1 VIRRHVAI
9 AGIGQTA
16 YGRTLPGT
24 AWELAIEAVL
34 AALADAGL
42 EPADVDGMCRFAAP
56 FETVSEPML
65 VRALGIRELR
75 FFAQSPLGG
84 EALGAVIAHAAA
96 AVQAGLARV
105 VVVYRALSQSTGG
118 RFGRADAFTQGGFA
132 APSTPERGGDPPFG
146 PLPGGTRQRAPGPR
160 ASRLPGLGSAEDIVV
175 PEEDNRSFAWPYGL
189 MSPGQLFALWARRYA
204 HVHGLSDEDLTQAL
218 GSIAIT
224 QRTYAN
230 ANPHA
235 IMRDRAMSWAD
246 YRAAR
251 MISEPLR
258 LFDLCLE
265 NDGAC
270 AYVITSAEVARSLRD
285 DPVYVLSATQTLSP
299 YREPMGIYVA
309 GELLELFPPGCAE
322 RLFDEAGVR
331 RGDIDVAEFYDA
343 TSYMPL
349 RSLESYGFVKDGQ
362 AWRYVIETGTGPG
375 SPLPVNTH
383 GGHLSEAYLH
393 GMNGVLEAVRQLR
406 GTAVSQVP
414 DASVA
419 LVGAP
424 AGSATILAR

>member
-1 VIRRHVAI
+1 VIRREVAI

-16 YGRTLPGT
+16 YGKALPGT
-24 AWELAIEAVL
+24 AWDLATEAVL

-42 EPADVDGMCRFAAP
+42 DPRDVDGICRFAPP
-56 FETVSEPML
+56 FEPVTEPML
-65 VRALGIRELR
+65 VRGLGLRELR
-75 FFAQSPLGG
+75 FFAEAPLGG
-84 EALGAVIAHAAA
+84 EALGACLAHAAA
-96 AVQAGLARV
+96 AIVAGLARV

-118 RFGRADAFTQGGFA
+118 RFGRAD
-132 APSTPERGGDPPFG
+132 RGSPADGDV
-146 PLPGGTRQRAPGPR
+146 
-160 ASRLPGLGSAEDIVV
+160 VV

-204 HVHGLSDEDLTQAL
+204 HVHGLTDEELTRAL
-218 GSIAIT
+218 GSIAVT
-224 QRTYAN
+224 QRAYAN
-230 ANPHA
+230 HNPAA
-235 IMRDRAMSWAD
+235 IMRDRPMTWDD

-270 AYVITSAEVARSLRD
+270 AYVITSRAVARSLRD

-299 YREPMGIYVA
+299 YREPMGIYVT
-309 GELLELFPPGCAE
+309 GELLELFPPECAQ
-322 RLFDEAGVR
+322 RLFDEAGVSR
-331 RGDIDVAEFYDA
+331 ADVSVAQFYDA

-349 RSLESYGFVKDGQ
+349 RSLESYGLVPDGQ
-362 AWRYVIETGTGPG
+362 AWRYVTETGTGPG

-406 GTAVSQVP
+406 GTAVNQVP
-414 DASVA
+414 GAAVA

>member
-1 VIRRHVAI
+1 MIRRDVAI
-9 AGIGQTA
+9 VGIGQTA
-16 YGRTLPGT
+16 YGKALPGT
-24 AWELAIEAVL
+24 AWDLAIEAIL
-34 AALADAGL
+34 EALADAGID
-42 EPADVDGMCRFAAP
+42 PKDVDGMCRFAPP
-56 FETVSEPML
+56 FEPVSEPML
-65 VRALGIRELR
+65 VRALGIPELR
-75 FFAQSPLGG
+75 FFAESPLGG

-96 AVQAGLARV
+96 AVAAGLARV
-105 VVVYRALSQSTGG
+105 VVVYRALSQSKGG
-118 RFGRADAFTQGGFA
+118 RFGRADGG
-132 APSTPERGGDPPFG
+132 APRGGPSGAAASDPAASVRG
-146 PLPGGTRQRAPGPR
+146 ATPGP
-160 ASRLPGLGSAEDIVV
+160 AADVVV

-204 HVHGLSDEDLTQAL
+204 IVNKLTDEDLTRAL

-224 QRTYAN
+224 QRAYAN
-230 ANPHA
+230 ANPNA
-235 IMRDRAMSWAD
+235 LMRTRKMTWDD

-270 AYVITSAEVARSLRD
+270 AYVITSADAARSLRT

-299 YREPMGIYVA
+299 YREPMGIYVT
-309 GELLELFPPGCAE
+309 GELLELFPPGTAE
-322 RLFDEAGVR
+322 RLFADAGVTR
-331 RGDIDVAEFYDA
+331 SDIDVAQFYDA

-349 RSLESYGFVKDGQ
+349 RSLESYGFVPDGQ
-362 AWRYVIETGTGPG
+362 AWRYVAETGTGPD

-406 GTAVSQVP
+406 GTAVNQVR

>member
-1 VIRRHVAI
+1 VIRREVAI
-9 AGIGQTA
+9 VGIGQTA
-16 YGRTLPGT
+16 YGKALPGT
-24 AWELAIEAVL
+24 AWDLAIEAIL
-34 AALADAGL
+34 AALADAGID
-42 EPADVDGMCRFAAP
+42 PKDVDGMCRFAPP
-56 FETVSEPML
+56 FEPVSEPML
-65 VRALGIRELR
+65 VRALGIPELR
-75 FFAQSPLGG
+75 FFAESPLGG

-96 AVQAGLARV
+96 AVAAGLARV
-105 VVVYRALSQSTGG
+105 VVVYRALSQSKGG
-118 RFGRADAFTQGGFA
+118 RFGRADVGG
-132 APSTPERGGDPPFG
+132 PSGARG
-146 PLPGGTRQRAPGPR
+146 AIPGPPAVSTR
-160 ASRLPGLGSAEDIVV
+160 GATPGPPAGDVIV

-204 HVHGLSDEDLTQAL
+204 IVNGLTDEDLTRAL

-224 QRTYAN
+224 QRKYAN
-230 ANPHA
+230 ANPNA
-235 IMRDRAMSWAD
+235 LMRARAMTWED

-270 AYVITSAEVARSLRD
+270 AYVITSAGVARSLRP
-285 DPVYVLSATQTLSP
+285 DPVYVLSATQTISP
-299 YREPMGIYVA
+299 YREPMGIYVT

-322 RLFDEAGVR
+322 RLFAGAGVTR
-331 RGDIDVAEFYDA
+331 SDIDVAQFYDA

-349 RSLESYGFVKDGQ
+349 RSLESYGFVPQGQ
-362 AWRYVIETGTGPG
+362 AWRYVAETGTGPD

-406 GTAVSQVP
+406 GTAVNQVRG
-414 DASVA
+414 ASVA

-424 AGSATILAR
+424 AGSAMILAR

>member
-1 VIRRHVAI
+1 MIRRDVAI
-9 AGIGQTA
+9 VGIGQTA
-16 YGRTLPGT
+16 YGKALPAT
-24 AWELAIEAVL
+24 AWDLAIEAIV
-34 AALADAGL
+34 AALADAGID
-42 EPADVDGMCRFAAP
+42 PRDVDGMCRFAPP
-56 FETVSEPML
+56 FEPVSEPML
-65 VRALGIRELR
+65 VRALGLRELR
-75 FFAQSPLGG
+75 FFAESPLGG

-96 AVQAGLARV
+96 AVTAGLARV
-105 VVVYRALSQSTGG
+105 VVVYRALSQSQGG
-118 RFGRADAFTQGGFA
+118 RFGRADGG
-132 APSTPERGGDPPFG
+132 APRGGPSGVAVAG
-146 PLPGGTRQRAPGPR
+146 PHA
-160 ASRLPGLGSAEDIVV
+160 DVVV

-204 HVHGLSDEDLTQAL
+204 IVNKLADEDLTRAL

-224 QRTYAN
+224 QRAYAN
-230 ANPHA
+230 ANPNA
-235 IMRDRAMSWAD
+235 LMRDRPMTWED

-270 AYVITSAEVARSLRD
+270 AYVITSADVARSLRA

-299 YREPMGIYVA
+299 YREPMGIYVT
-309 GELLELFPPGCAE
+309 GELLELFPPETAE
-322 RLFDEAGVR
+322 RLFAGAGVTR
-331 RGDIDVAEFYDA
+331 PDIDVAQFYDA

-349 RSLESYGFVKDGQ
+349 RSLESYGFVPDGQ
-362 AWRYVIETGTGPG
+362 AWRYVAEAGTGPD

-406 GTAVSQVP
+406 GTAVNQVR

-424 AGSATILAR
+424 AGSAAILAR

>member
-1 VIRRHVAI
+1 VIRRQAAI

-16 YGRTLPGT
+16 YGRALPAT
-24 AWELAIEAVL
+24 AWDLATEAVL

-42 EPADVDGMCRFAAP
+42 RPSDVDGICRFAPP

-65 VRALGIRELR
+65 VRSLGIGELR
-75 FFAQSPLGG
+75 FFAEAPLGG

-96 AVQAGLARV
+96 AVTAGLARV

-118 RFGRADAFTQGGFA
+118 RFGRADKGEPAGA
-132 APSTPERGGDPPFG
+132 ASTRGATPAPPETD
-146 PLPGGTRQRAPGPR
+146 
-160 ASRLPGLGSAEDIVV
+160 VV
-175 PEEDNRSFAWPYGL
+175 VAEEDNRSFSWPYGL
-189 MSPGQLFALWARRYA
+189 VSPGHLFALWARRYA
-204 HVHGLSDEDLTQAL
+204 HVNGLTDDQLTRAL

-224 QRTYAN
+224 QRAYAN
-230 ANPHA
+230 KNPCA
-235 IMRDRAMSWAD
+235 IMRDRPMTWDD
-246 YRAAR
+246 YNAAR

-270 AYVITSAEVARSLRD
+270 ACVITSADVARALRG

-299 YREPMGIYVA
+299 YREPMGIYA
-309 GELLELFPPGCAE
+309 TGELLELFPPECAE
-322 RLFDEAGVR
+322 RLFAEAGVTR
-331 RGDIDVAEFYDA
+331 ADVDVAELYDA

-349 RSLESYGFVKDGQ
+349 RSLESYGFVADGQ
-362 AWRYVIETGTGPG
+362 AWRYVTETGTGPD

-393 GMNGVLEAVRQLR
+393 GMNGLLEAVRQLR
-406 GTAVSQVP
+406 GTAVNQVR
-414 DASVA
+414 DAAVA
-419 LVGAP
+419 LAGAP
-424 AGSATILAR
+424 AGSAALLAR